1 MTKAIPWNTG
11 GGNIIVT
18 FSGHGDGVV
27 TVTSDTDCT
36 TQDRQQVLT
45 ISGGGLTAYV
55 LVIQKSGARGLITS
69 DGKLLTVLRVG
80 VGRDALC
87 VKAETGVRLTAE
99 KAGSE
104 KYQFITKDG
113 KLLAVEHVTNNE

>member
-36 TQDRQQVLT
+36 LQDRQQVLT

-69 DGKLLTVLRVG
+69 DGKLLTVLG
-80 VGRDALC
+80 AGGGRDALC
-87 VKAETGVRLTAE
+87 AKAETGVRLTAD
-99 KAGSE
+99 KVGLGR
-104 KYQFITKDG
+104 YQFITKDG
-113 KLLAVEHVTNNE
+113 KLLEVEHVTNNE

>member
-27 TVTSDTDCT
+27 TVSSDTDCT

-55 LVIQKSGARGLITS
+55 LVVQKSGARGLITS
-69 DGKLLTVLRVG
+69 DGKLLTVLKVNG
-80 VGRDALC
+80 GRDALC
-87 VKAETGVRLTAE
+87 AKAETGVRLTAE

-104 KYQFITKDG
+104 RYQFITKDG
-113 KLLAVEHVTNNE
+113 KLLAVEHVTNNK

>member
-27 TVTSDTDCT
+27 TVSSDTDCT

-55 LVIQKSGARGLITS
+55 LVVQKSGARGLITS
-69 DGKLLTVLRVG
+69 DGKLLTVLNVVG
-80 VGRDALC
+80 GRDALC
-87 VKAETGVRLTAE
+87 AKAETGVRLTAGKVGTE
-99 KAGSE
+99 R
-104 KYQFITKDG
+104 YQFITKDG
-113 KLLAVEHVTNNE
+113 KLLAVEHVTTNE

>member
-27 TVTSDTDCT
+27 TVSSDTDCT

-55 LVIQKSGARGLITS
+55 LVVQKSGARGLITS
-69 DGKLLTVLRVG
+69 DGKLLTVLKVG
-80 VGRDALC
+80 GGRDALC
-87 VKAETGVRLTAE
+87 AKAETVVRLTAG

-104 KYQFITKDG
+104 RYQFITKDG

>member
-27 TVTSDTDCT
+27 TVSSDTDCT

-55 LVIQKSGARGLITS
+55 LVVQKSGARGLITS
-69 DGKLLTVLRVG
+69 DGQLLTVLKVG
-80 VGRDALC
+80 GGRDALC
-87 VKAETGVRLTAE
+87 AKAETGVRLTAE

-104 KYQFITKDG
+104 RYQFITKDG
-113 KLLAVEHVTNNE
+113 KLLAVEHVTINE

>member
-27 TVTSDTDCT
+27 TVSSDTDCT
-36 TQDRQQVLT
+36 LQDRQQVLT

-55 LVIQKSGARGLITS
+55 LVIQKSGARGLITK
-69 DGKLLTVLRVG
+69 DGKLLTVLGVG
-80 VGRDALC
+80 VDRNALC
-87 VKAETGVRLTAE
+87 AKAATGVRLTAE

-104 KYQFITKDG
+104 RYQFITKDG
-113 KLLAVEHVTNNE
+113 KLLAVEHVTDNE

>member
-11 GGNIIVT
+11 DGNIIVT

-36 TQDRQQVLT
+36 LQDRQQVLT
-45 ISGGGLTAYV
+45 ISGGGLTATV

-69 DGKLLTVLRVG
+69 DGKLLTVLG
-80 VGRDALC
+80 VGADRNALC
-87 VKAETGVRLTAE
+87 AKAETGVRLTAE

-104 KYQFITKDG
+104 RYQFITKDG

>member
-27 TVTSDTDCT
+27 TVSSDTDCT

-55 LVIQKSGARGLITS
+55 LVVQKSGARGLITS

-87 VKAETGVRLTAE
+87 AKAETGVRLTAE

-104 KYQFITKDG
+104 RYQFITKDG

>member
-27 TVTSDTDCT
+27 TVSSDTDCT
-36 TQDRQQVLT
+36 LQDRQQVLT

-55 LVIQKSGARGLITS
+55 LVVQKSVARGLITS
-69 DGKLLTVLRVG
+69 DGKLLTVLKVG
-80 VGRDALC
+80 GGRDALC
-87 VKAETGVRLTAE
+87 AKAETGVRLTAE

-104 KYQFITKDG
+104 RYQFITKDG
-113 KLLAVEHVTNNE
+113 KMLAVEHVTNNE

>member
-36 TQDRQQVLT
+36 LQDRQQVLT

-69 DGKLLTVLRVG
+69 DGKLLTVLKVG
-80 VGRDALC
+80 GGRDALC
-87 VKAETGVRLTAE
+87 AKAETGVRLTAE
-99 KAGSE
+99 KAGLE
-104 KYQFITKDG
+104 RYQFITKDG
-113 KLLAVEHVTNNE
+113 KPLAVEHVTNNE

>member
-27 TVTSDTDCT
+27 TVSSDTDCT
-36 TQDRQQVLT
+36 LQDRQQVLT

-55 LVIQKSGARGLITS
+55 LVVQKSGARGLITS
-69 DGKLLTVLRVG
+69 DGKLLTVLKVG
-80 VGRDALC
+80 GGRDALC
-87 VKAETGVRLTAE
+87 AKAETGVRLTAG

-104 KYQFITKDG
+104 RYQFITKDG
-113 KLLAVEHVTNNE
+113 KLLAVEHVTINE

>member
-18 FSGHGDGVV
+18 FNGHGDGVV
-27 TVTSDTDCT
+27 TVSSDTDCT
-36 TQDRQQVLT
+36 LQDRQQVLT

-55 LVIQKSGARGLITS
+55 LVVQKSGARGLITS
-69 DGKLLTVLRVG
+69 DGKLLTVLKVG
-80 VGRDALC
+80 GGRDALC
-87 VKAETGVRLTAE
+87 AKAETGVQLTAE

-104 KYQFITKDG
+104 RYQFITKDG

>member
-18 FSGHGDGVV
+18 FNGSGDGTV

-36 TQDRQQVLT
+36 LQDRQQVLT
-45 ISGGGLTAYV
+45 ISGGGLTAQV

-69 DGKLLTVLRVG
+69 DGKLLTVLGAG
-80 VGRDALC
+80 VGRYALC
-87 VKAETGVRLTAE
+87 AKAETGVRLTANKVGLE
-99 KAGSE
+99 R
-104 KYQFITKDG
+104 YQFITKDG

>member
-36 TQDRQQVLT
+36 LQDRQQVLT

-69 DGKLLTVLRVG
+69 DGKLLTVLKVG
-80 VGRDALC
+80 GGRDALC
-87 VKAETGVRLTAE
+87 AKAETGVRLTAG

>member
-27 TVTSDTDCT
+27 TVSSDTDCT

-55 LVIQKSGARGLITS
+55 LVVQKSGARGLITS
-69 DGKLLTVLRVG
+69 DGKLLTVLNVG
-80 VGRDALC
+80 GGRDALC
-87 VKAETGVRLTAE
+87 AKAETAVRLTAG

-104 KYQFITKDG
+104 RYQFITKDG

>member
-27 TVTSDTDCT
+27 TVSSDTDCT
-36 TQDRQQVLT
+36 LQDRQQMLT

-69 DGKLLTVLRVG
+69 DGKLLTVLG
-80 VGRDALC
+80 VGGGRNALC
-87 VKAETGVRLTAE
+87 AKAATGVRLTAE

-104 KYQFITKDG
+104 RYQFITNDG
-113 KLLAVEHVTNNE
+113 KLLTVEHTTNNE

>member
-18 FSGHGDGVV
+18 FNGHGDGVV

-36 TQDRQQVLT
+36 LQDRQQLLT

-55 LVIQKSGARGLITS
+55 LVIQKSGVRGLITS
-69 DGKLLTVLRVG
+69 DGKLLTVLKVG
-80 VGRDALC
+80 GGRDALC
-87 VKAETGVRLTAE
+87 AKAETGVRLTAE

-104 KYQFITKDG
+104 RYQFITKDG
-113 KLLAVEHVTNNE
+113 KLLAVEHVTINE

>member
-36 TQDRQQVLT
+36 LQDRQQVLT

-69 DGKLLTVLRVG
+69 DGKLLTVLKVG
-80 VGRDALC
+80 GGRDALC
-87 VKAETGVRLTAE
+87 AKAETGVRLTAD
-99 KAGSE
+99 KVGLGR
-104 KYQFITKDG
+104 YQFITKDG